1 MLANDNFV
9 GGQMSNILALITGL
23 VLMLICARQ
32 PALWQFYLS
41 IYGLLVFCTA
51 MVLILCEFDPEI
63 DALRDYFRRGEK

>member
-32 PALWQFYLS
+32 PALWQS
-41 IYGLLVFCTA
+41 ILGVYGLILFCTA
-51 MVLILCEFDPEI
+51 LILILSDAEVEI
-63 DALRDYFRRGEK
+63 DLLRDYFNRGEK